1 MMISNPSNSL
11 EWMIFLAQKYSSM
24 FIKGTWLTLYISVV
38 GTLLGFV
45 LGYIVGIVNDVKLN
59 DGDNIVKKVLI
70 RIVKVIF
77 TVYVEVFRDTPMI
90 VQAMIVYYGRQTMH
104 SQLSTWT
111 MNRRHNMSET
121 VISIKDLSKSF
132 GDHEVLRKIDIDV
145 HSGEV
150 ICIVGSSGSGKSTLL
165 RCINKLEKQT
175 SGKIL
180 YHDKEVR
187 NVQKDIND
195 YRSKVGMVFQSF
207 NLFNNMTVLQ
217 NCMLCTRRVLHLPK
231 QEAFDRAITH
241 LKAVGM
247 APYINAKPSQLSGGQ
262 KQRVAIARSLCM
274 NPEVLLFDEP
284 TSALDPEMV
293 GEVLNVMK
301 DLARTGL
308 TMIIV
313 THEMAFARDVSTRT
327 IFMDSGYVAEDAAPS
342 ELFTN
347 PKNPRTREFLSRY
360 LAG

>member
-1 MMISNPSNSL
+1 M
-11 EWMIFLAQKYSSM
+11 A
-24 FIKGTWLTLYISVV
+24 
-38 GTLLGFV
+38 
-45 LGYIVGIVNDVKLN
+45 
-59 DGDNIVKKVLI
+59 
-70 RIVKVIF
+70 
-77 TVYVEVFRDTPMI
+77 
-90 VQAMIVYYGRQTMH
+90 
-104 SQLSTWT
+104 
-111 MNRRHNMSET
+111 ET
-121 VISIKDLSKSF
+121 IISIQDLSKSF

-145 HSGEV
+145 KAGEI

-165 RCINKLEKQT
+165 RCINKLEHQT
-175 SGKIL
+175 SGKIM
-180 YHDKEVR
+180 YHGKEIR
-187 NVQKDIND
+187 DIQREVNE

-207 NLFNNMTVLQ
+207 NLFNNKTVLE
-217 NCMLCTRRVLHLPK
+217 NCMLCTRKVLHLSK
-231 QEAFDRAITH
+231 EEAFDRAITH
-241 LKAVGM
+241 LKEVGM
-247 APYINAKPSQLSGGQ
+247 APYIHAKPAQLSGGQ

-301 DLARTGL
+301 ELATTGL

-327 IFMDSGYVAEDAAPS
+327 IFMDRGYVAEDAAPS
-342 ELFTN
+342 ELFSN